1 MDSPGMTNR
10 PLRHRL
16 YIVLIRSV
24 TPPKR
29 GTSTHSPTPAMISRA
44 LRSTSLFLGLAL
56 AAVPALHGQSSASGR
71 SNTGGFMIGGH
82 LNGSALS
89 FEGAD
94 TESGGGLGIAI
105 GYGFT
110 PKLMLY
116 LNVDAAKVD
125 IADTQIGG
133 SYALGHGDLG
143 IRYTFANSARAWVP
157 YLNAAFTSRVAS
169 ADVDNS
175 LTSTTE
181 VSISGPAVSV
191 GGGVQ
196 YFFSERLAL
205 DAGLIFSGGKFS
217 TIKVGS
223 ISVDVDDAESSNS
236 TRFNIGLKFYP
247 QVRR

>member
-44 LRSTSLFLGLAL
+44 LRSTSRPARARGR
-56 AAVPALHGQSSASGR
+56 PALHGQSSASGR

-133 SYALGHGDLG
+133 SFALGHGDLG

-169 ADVDNS
+169 ANVDNS

-191 GGGVQ
+191 GGGVRGN
-196 YFFSERLAL
+196 FLRGSR
-205 DAGLIFSGGKFS
+205 S
-217 TIKVGS
+217 TPG
-223 ISVDVDDAESSNS
+223 
-236 TRFNIGLKFYP
+236 
-247 QVRR
+247 